1 MGNKILK
8 GIGMVTLL
16 IVAVPLIKIVIA
28 FFVALFAGLVALVAS
43 APIIMIPIIGGVVVF
58 AVVDYFI
65 VKGLL
70 KLFHK

>member
-8 GIGMVTLL
+8 GIGMVALL

-43 APIIMIPIIGGVVVF
+43 APMIMIPIIAGVIIF

-65 VKGLL
+65 VKCLL